1 MRARRFT
8 NMRDKNRNP
17 IATPEK
23 IINAEDIKLHSNIN
37 PYAEDQM
44 KARAEQ
50 MTNFL
55 NWSLTF
61 CEQTGTVS
69 PSDIYLQTSQD
80 MDI

>member
-8 NMRDKNRNP
+8 NMRDRNRNP

-23 IINAEDIKLHSNIN
+23 IINAEDIKLKININ

-44 KARAEQ
+44 KMRAER
-50 MTNFL
+50 
-55 NWSLTF
+55 
-61 CEQTGTVS
+61 TGTVS

>member
-23 IINAEDIKLHSNIN
+23 IINAEDIKLNININ

-44 KARAEQ
+44 KMRAER
-50 MTNFL
+50 
-55 NWSLTF
+55 
-61 CEQTGTVS
+61 TGTVS